1 MKRSV
6 KEGIRHAMKM
16 QLVGTCTQCD
26 GRGLMR
32 LPGTLTYTSCRAC
45 DATGRGDI
53 QRKNSMG
60 TVSRGAQ

>member
-16 QLVGTCTQCD
+16 KTVGKCTRCD
-26 GRGLMR
+26 GVGLLRG
-32 LPGTLTYTSCRAC
+32 GVSVSVYTSCPAC

-53 QRKNSMG
+53 QRQKAG
-60 TVSRGAQ
+60 LPR